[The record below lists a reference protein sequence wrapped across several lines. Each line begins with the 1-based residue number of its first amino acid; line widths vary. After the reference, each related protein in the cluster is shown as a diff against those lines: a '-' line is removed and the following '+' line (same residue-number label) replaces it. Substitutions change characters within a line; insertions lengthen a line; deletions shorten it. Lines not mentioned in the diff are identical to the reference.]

1 LIQVSEIKRNNIL
14 GLIKHINRK
23 RAITVSSDLK
33 GMDLRT
39 ASQKIKVKLTK
50 LFENK
55 QVKWAIAG
63 QDVERQK
70 SEKSLLFAIALS
82 IFLIYILLASQFESF
97 TQPVIIL
104 FSVPLCAVGVAMILG
119 FLDMSVSA
127 LVFIGFV
134 ILAGISVNTSI
145 VLVDTMNE
153 RIMSGMERFDA
164 IVESSKNR
172 LKPILMTTAS
182 TIIGLLPMALSV
194 GKGAGMRKPLAIT
207 VIGGLIS
214 STILTLIV
222 VPLIY
227 DLISRKKKIA
237 E

>member
-1 LIQVSEIKRNNIL
+1 MLD
-14 GLIKHINRK
+14 IN
-23 RAITVSSDLK
+23 
-33 GMDLRT
+33 
-39 ASQKIKVKLTK
+39 KIKSLFQNKDKQNTK
-50 LFENK
+50 GGSNPNRDAQSK
-55 QVKWAIAG
+55 QMMNGMYVITAIAI
-63 QDVERQK
+63 
-70 SEKSLLFAIALS
+70 IA
-82 IFLIYILLASQFESF
+82 
-97 TQPVIIL
+97 IIL
-104 FSVPLCAVGVAMILG
+104 FAVPLCVVGVAGILG
-119 FLDMSVSA
+119 VLDMSVSA

-153 RIMSGMERFDA
+153 RIMSGMDRFDA

-182 TIIGLLPMALSV
+182 TIIGLLPMAISV

-222 VPLIY
+222 VPLVY
-227 DLISRKKKIA
+227 DLISRKKKI
-237 E
+237 EE